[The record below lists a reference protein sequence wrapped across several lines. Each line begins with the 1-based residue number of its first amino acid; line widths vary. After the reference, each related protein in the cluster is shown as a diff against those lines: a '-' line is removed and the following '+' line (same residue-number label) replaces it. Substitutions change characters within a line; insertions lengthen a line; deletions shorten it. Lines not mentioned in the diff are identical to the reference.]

1 MIENNYIAGNFFWFT
16 GVVEDIND
24 PEEMGRVKVRCY
36 GWHNQDKG
44 LLPTEDL
51 PWAAPVMPI
60 TSASMNGVGQSATGL
75 LEGCWVV
82 GFFRDGQNGQDPVI
96 MGSIPSRTTRP
107 ESFEQGFTDPNQRYP
122 DENTLHVPDTPVS
135 ARTNYE
141 DNNYKLGFSYTKKAE
156 LRELYDNVPTAN
168 GARPTWKFPVLD
180 DVMTPVYPKNHVM
193 NFERADDTLED
204 AHILEFD
211 VTPGKERISE
221 IHRTG
226 TYREITPTGTKTETI
241 VGNNFKVV
249 VKDNS
254 VYVKGNCNLTVDQNC
269 TTYIKGDWNIEVEG
283 NVVEHIHGTL
293 DQTVDKTVTEKYGVD
308 QIKTVAGKI
317 DALSGEG
324 SDTVGVSTVQ
334 SGGTLTQKVSGNY
347 RQLVT
352 GNIDIDARRIDLN

>member
-1 MIENNYIAGNFFWFT
+1 MYILN
-16 GVVEDIND
+16 
-24 PEEMGRVKVRCY
+24 
-36 GWHNQDKG
+36 
-44 LLPTEDL
+44 
-51 PWAAPVMPI
+51 
-60 TSASMNGVGQSATGL
+60 
-75 LEGCWVV
+75 
-82 GFFRDGQNGQDPVI
+82 
-96 MGSIPSRTTRP
+96 
-107 ESFEQGFTDPNQRYP
+107 
-122 DENTLHVPDTPVS
+122 
-135 ARTNYE
+135 
-141 DNNYKLGFSYTKKAE
+141 
-156 LRELYDNVPTAN
+156 NVPTAN

-293 DQTVDKTVTEKYGVD
+293 DQTVDKAVTEHYKTTQKINVD
-308 QIKTVAGKI
+308 STL
-317 DALSGEG
+317 DE
-324 SDTVGVSTVQ
+324 TVGSNVTETYQ
-334 SGGTLTQKVSGNY
+334 ANLTETVSGNQ
-347 RQLVT
+347 RTKVT
-352 GNIDIDARRIDLN
+352 GNIDIDASRIDLN